1 MERQPLTHILVR
13 LPEEVNIWL
22 EGLSKANLRSKNS
35 EIILALRKCMDSPP
49 Q

>member
-13 LPEEVNIWL
+13 LPEEVNSWL
-22 EGLSKANLRSKNS
+22 EGLSKTNLSSKNS
-35 EIILALRKCMDSPP
+35 EIVRALRKCMDVPP